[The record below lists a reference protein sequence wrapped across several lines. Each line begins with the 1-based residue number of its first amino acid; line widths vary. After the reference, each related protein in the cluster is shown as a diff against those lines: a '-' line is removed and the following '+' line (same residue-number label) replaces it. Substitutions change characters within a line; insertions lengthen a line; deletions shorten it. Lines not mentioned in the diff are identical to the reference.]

1 MKRTIIYV
9 FGPKRLAS
17 LYFSNKELEQK
28 DGGWLKIGLTSSDDD
43 DRDKRDVAMD
53 RINGEV
59 RTGIPEVCQL
69 LDVFEYPEQQGKTDD
84 KIRNI
89 LTDDIYNLECSR
101 VHNKDIE
108 KYEIKAGREFVYG
121 VTRNQVFNAVAKFER
136 DLILANYGKDGFDAL
151 MALIQK
157 NNTDVSPFENEEEAD
172 TDVSTPKSEFCDR
185 LWDAVVVRIKS
196 QVNATINN
204 VAGRPYINFKSP
216 TQDGFYYDA
225 NYSVRYGM
233 ANVAIATDNGEAKQ
247 MVNGE
252 LTVDA
257 KQAMNKYIADNDI
270 RSQIPNLSIKQG
282 TRNEKKWS
290 WVVSDTLDK
299 SFEELVDWFANTI
312 LTFYNAFE
320 KSATL

>member
-43 DRDKRDVAMD
+43 DKDKRDIAMD

-69 LDVFEYPEQQGKTDD
+69 FDVFEYPEQQGKTDD

-89 LTDDIYNLECSR
+89 LTDDIYNLECSKA
-101 VHNKDIE
+101 HNKDIE

-136 DLILANYGKDGFDAL
+136 DLILCNYGKEGFDAL

-157 NNTDVSPFENEEEAD
+157 NNTDVSPFENEEEPDPDA
-172 TDVSTPKSEFCDR
+172 STPKSEFCDK
-185 LWDAVVVRIKS
+185 LWDAVVARIRN
-196 QVNATINN
+196 QVNTTINN
-204 VAGRPYINFKSP
+204 AAGRPYINFKSP

-233 ANVAIATDNGEAKQ
+233 ANVAIATDKGE
-247 MVNGE
+247 
-252 LTVDA
+252 DA
-257 KQAMNKYIADNDI
+257 KQALSQYIADNNI
-270 RSQIPNLSIKQG
+270 RLQIPNLNLKQG
-282 TRNEKKWS
+282 VKNEKKWS

-299 SFEELVDWFANTI
+299 SFDELVDWFANNI
-312 LTFYNAFE
+312 LTFYNEFE
-320 KSATL
+320 KSTSL

>member
-43 DRDKRDVAMD
+43 NKDKRDIAMD

-69 LDVFEYPEQQGKTDD
+69 FDVFEYPEQQGKTDD

-89 LTDDIYNLECSR
+89 LTDDIYNLECSKA
-101 VHNKDIE
+101 HNKDIE

-121 VTRNQVFNAVAKFER
+121 VTRSQVFNAVAKFER
-136 DLILANYGKDGFDAL
+136 DLILCNYGKEGFDAL

-157 NNTDVSPFENEEEAD
+157 NNTDVSPFENEEEPD
-172 TDVSTPKSEFCDR
+172 TDASTPKSEFCNK
-185 LWDAVVVRIKS
+185 LWDAVVARVKS
-196 QVNATINN
+196 QVKASINN
-204 VAGRPYINFKSP
+204 SPNRPYINFKSP
-216 TQDGFYYDA
+216 TQDSFYYDA

-233 ANVAIATDNGEAKQ
+233 ANVAIATDKGDEAKQ
-247 MVNGE
+247 VLN
-252 LTVDA
+252 
-257 KQAMNKYIADNDI
+257 QYIADNDI
-270 RSQIPNLSIKQG
+270 RSQIPDLNIKQG
-282 TRNEKKWS
+282 AKNEKKWS

-299 SFEELVDWFANTI
+299 SFDELVDWFANTI

-320 KSATL
+320 KSASL

>member
-1 MKRTIIYV
+1 MKRTLIYV

-43 DRDKRDVAMD
+43 DKDKRDVAMG
-53 RINGEV
+53 RINQETK
-59 RTGIPEVCQL
+59 TGIPEVCQL
-69 LDVFEYPEQQGKTDD
+69 FDVFEYPEQQGKTDD

-136 DLILANYGKDGFDAL
+136 DLILENYGKEGFDAL
-151 MALIQK
+151 MTLIQK

-172 TDVSTPKSEFCDR
+172 TDATTPKSNFCNK
-185 LWDAVVVRIKS
+185 LWDAVVARIKS
-196 QVNATINN
+196 QVKATINN
-204 VAGRPYINFKSP
+204 AAGRPYINFKSP

-233 ANVAIATDNGEAKQ
+233 ANVAIATDKGDEP
-247 MVNGE
+247 
-252 LTVDA
+252 
-257 KQAMNKYIADNDI
+257 KQAMNQYIADNDI
-270 RSQIPNLSIKQG
+270 RSLIPNLNIKQG

-299 SFEELVDWFANTI
+299 PFDELVDWFANTI
-312 LTFYNAFE
+312 LAFYNAFE
-320 KSATL
+320 KSESL

>member
-1 MKRTIIYV
+1 MKRTLIYV

-43 DRDKRDVAMD
+43 DKDKRDVAMG
-53 RINGEV
+53 RINQETK
-59 RTGIPEVCQL
+59 TGIPEVCQL
-69 LDVFEYPEQQGKTDD
+69 FDVFEYPEQQGKTDD

-136 DLILANYGKDGFDAL
+136 DLILENYGKEGFDAL
-151 MALIQK
+151 MTLIQK

-172 TDVSTPKSEFCDR
+172 TDASTPKSDFCNK
-185 LWDAVVVRIKS
+185 LWDAVVARIKS
-196 QVNATINN
+196 QVKTTINN
-204 VAGRPYINFKSP
+204 AAGRPYINFKSP

-233 ANVAIATDNGEAKQ
+233 ANVAIATDKG
-247 MVNGE
+247 
-252 LTVDA
+252 DDP
-257 KQAMNKYIADNDI
+257 KQAMNQYIADNDI
-270 RSQIPNLSIKQG
+270 RSLIPNLNIKQG

-299 SFEELVDWFANTI
+299 SFDELVDWFANTI
-312 LTFYNAFE
+312 LAFYNAFE
-320 KSATL
+320 KSESL

>member
-1 MKRTIIYV
+1 
-9 FGPKRLAS
+9 
-17 LYFSNKELEQK
+17 
-28 DGGWLKIGLTSSDDD
+28 
-43 DRDKRDVAMD
+43 
-53 RINGEV
+53 
-59 RTGIPEVCQL
+59 
-69 LDVFEYPEQQGKTDD
+69 
-84 KIRNI
+84 
-89 LTDDIYNLECSR
+89 
-101 VHNKDIE
+101 
-108 KYEIKAGREFVYG
+108 
-121 VTRNQVFNAVAKFER
+121 
-136 DLILANYGKDGFDAL
+136 